1 MTTVSQSTKRKLSLL
16 QLAEELGNVSKACRI
31 MGYHRDTFYEV
42 QKAFKV
48 GGVGALVEERP
59 VQTILTDNGRELS
72 RRPEQHPYQLFLAL
86 HDIEHRTTK
95 VRSPRTNGFVERMNR
110 TLLDEHFRIKGRDKW
125 YESAEE
131 IQHDLDAFLDFYN
144 LKRSH

>member
-16 QLAEELGNVSKACRI
+16 QLAEELGNVSKACKI
-31 MGYHRDTFYEV
+31 MGYHRDTFY
-42 QKAFKV
+42 
-48 GGVGALVEERP
+48 
-59 VQTILTDNGRELS
+59 
-72 RRPEQHPYQLFLAL
+72 
-86 HDIEHRTTK
+86 K

-131 IQHDLDAFLDFYN
+131 IQHDLDAFRDFYN
-144 LKRSH
+144 LKRSHQGYRLKGRTPAQALREAIGRKKLPPLIPEEDESASGEAA